1 MRRKKRNSARRVG
14 QVWITFTDK
23 PAAAG
28 KPITA
33 WGGMASVVAKF
44 LEQLGLRSWV
54 ERHVPICERSNNGRG
69 VYEKVLAQFLT
80 VLAGGERFAHLSW
93 WGHGVEAVCKAF
105 GVKRFPRA
113 SSTLTRF
120 WGKIAKRS
128 LAEKLGEAARAL
140 AREIVR
146 REGITRDN
154 VNLDSTVLTRYG
166 QQQGAKKG
174 YNPRKHGRPSH
185 HPLLAFLGSGYV
197 MNLWNRSG
205 DAFSGQSAKEFF
217 GQPAAGG
224 QARRGAG

>member
-1 MRRKKRNSARRVG
+1 MKRKKRNSARRVG

-23 PAAAG
+23 PASAG

-154 VNLDSTVLTRYG
+154 VNLDSI
-166 QQQGAKKG
+166 
-174 YNPRKHGRPSH
+174 
-185 HPLLAFLGSGYV
+185 
-197 MNLWNRSG
+197 
-205 DAFSGQSAKEFF
+205 
-217 GQPAAGG
+217 
-224 QARRGAG
+224 RRTAD